1 MIKSTSYA
9 SVPAPDDETCPEL
22 PGGMG
27 REGKRGQKWYPYSSK
42 NVAQNWA
49 SAQNEQFLR
58 SALQGRQC
66 PWIGT
71 TFFFL
76 LPCAKFSKGSLTFQ
90 AGNFEALA
98 QVVNLHEQLA
108 SRLSFWQLNWSVL
121 CRLESQDP
129 ERERCL
135 RLFEKCGLSVPIY
148 SGQHIQQDLPCKQ

>member
-1 MIKSTSYA
+1 MRHVLSFQEA
-9 SVPAPDDETCPEL
+9 GEERE
-22 PGGMG
+22 
-27 REGKRGQKWYPYSSK
+27 REGKKMTPLFKQKCCPKLSVCSK
-42 NVAQNWA
+42 WA
-49 SAQNEQFLR
+49 ILR
-58 SALQGRQC
+58 SPLQGRQC

-76 LPCAKFSKGSLTFQ
+76 PPCAKVSKGSLTFQ

-98 QVVNLHEQLA
+98 QVVNLHGQLA

-129 ERERCL
+129 ERRL